1 MNHIWLGVILKKT
14 RHKKQLMH
22 LRQLKIG
29 YTNNTEKWVW
39 NKASHWRCFY
49 YVRSMAKDDYY
60 ILAGKIL
67 VYLYARLKGKND
79 QKPKEYLHA
88 LLKNNSDNSMTAL

>member
-1 MNHIWLGVILKKT
+1 MGT
-14 RHKKQLMH
+14 RTIQKN
-22 LRQLKIG
+22 G
-29 YTNNTEKWVW
+29 YGIKHRTGG
-39 NKASHWRCFY
+39 AFY
-49 YVRSMAKDDYY
+49 VGGLMAKDDYY